1 MAVRDFTI
9 DCVGGCI
16 NMVDTASAAN
26 FTERERDS
34 TSRKWWNQLDQQ
46 CVVVTGTGYCQLG
59 GVGRTYNNRDTGP
72 SASTIDTCRDH
83 LSKGNTRLPVV
94 TYANIR
100 MSDCFKNLL

>member
-1 MAVRDFTI
+1 MAVRDLTI
-9 DCVGGCI
+9 DCVGGFI
-16 NMVDTASAAN
+16 NMVD
-26 FTERERDS
+26 TERERDS
-34 TSRKWWNQLDQQ
+34 TSRKWWSQLDQQ
-46 CVVVTGTGYCQLG
+46 CVVVTGTGYCQLN
-59 GVGRTYNNRDTGP
+59 GVGTYNNRDTGP